1 MLIVHYQDTCLSDP
15 HNPLPIPHEWESEKD
30 IVNLPMVVLPLFLL
44 LLRIVLSSVNGDW
57 QQIHSHILSLRK
69 AYKLEEGKNVG
80 DHLNQG

>member
-1 MLIVHYQDTCLSDP
+1 
-15 HNPLPIPHEWESEKD
+15 
-30 IVNLPMVVLPLFLL
+30 MVVLPLFLL